1 MSDIPEDL
9 KYTKDHEWIKT
20 EEDGLFTV
28 GITDHAQEALGDLV
42 FIELPEVESN
52 LSSGQTCSVVES
64 VKAASDVYIPL
75 SGKIVEVNNLLSD
88 SPELVNQDPYGD
100 GWLFRLK
107 ASSSVELDDMLD
119 SDSYAELLDEG

>member
-52 LSSGQTCSVVES
+52 LPSGQTCSVVES